1 MKMPVHMF
9 IALGNILANQF
20 KKEAEDQQ
28 QQQESATADM
38 PNLRQFADMSNLSSI
53 ASSIGSNLNIP
64 NF

>member
-9 IALGNILANQF
+9 IALGNILEGQF

-28 QQQESATADM
+28 KQQENSM
-38 PNLRQFADMSNLSSI
+38 SNLPNLRQFSDIGSI
-53 ASSIGSNLNIP
+53 ASSLGINSSSF